1 MYESD
6 NEQFKS
12 NNLNRQKTE
21 IRSANE
27 NLDKITLRV
36 CSINY
41 GVTNRQLQT
50 SLLKTQFSMQIKR
63 SVLRRQS
70 VYCQYE

>member
-12 NNLNRQKTE
+12 NNLNRQETE

-36 CSINY
+36 
-41 GVTNRQLQT
+41 
-50 SLLKTQFSMQIKR
+50 
-63 SVLRRQS
+63 
-70 VYCQYE
+70 